1 MPNNAKGNPYIRKLI
16 NVLTFICS
24 IILLTGGRNW
34 ATYEKTVPKTIDFI
48 NCGVDIHNNDV
59 TTDVPEENVLP

>member
-1 MPNNAKGNPYIRKLI
+1 MCVNFHLFHNFADQRPKLGH
-16 NVLTFICS
+16 LREDS
-24 IILLTGGRNW
+24 
-34 ATYEKTVPKTIDFI
+34 IDFI